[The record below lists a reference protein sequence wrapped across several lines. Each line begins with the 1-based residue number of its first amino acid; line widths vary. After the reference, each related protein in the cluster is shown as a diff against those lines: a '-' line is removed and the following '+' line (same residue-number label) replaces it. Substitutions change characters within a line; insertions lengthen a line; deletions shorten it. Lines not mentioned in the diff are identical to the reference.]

1 MSGDRPGEG
10 PARPARRRA
19 ALALLAALTATLV
32 LGAGPDGSGETIPL
46 TGDQPG
52 ERLDVTLTQVD
63 DPSGVGPTPG
73 PYPYPDPDP
82 DPGEADRLVSV
93 RLRLENTGTAVYQDS
108 PAPAAHLL
116 DAEGRRF
123 TGFNAPTGAGAGAGD
138 AFPDTV
144 TLRPGGAAT
153 GSITF
158 RLPKDAEPAAV
169 QFALDGGLADDVG
182 QWSLP

>member
-1 MSGDRPGEG
+1 MVGGVSGDRPGEG

-19 ALALLAALTATLV
+19 ALALLAALTAALV

-63 DPSGVGPTPG
+63 DPSGVGPTP
-73 PYPYPDPDP
+73 DPDP
-82 DPGEADRLVSV
+82 NEADRLVSV
-93 RLRLENTGTAVYQDS
+93 RLRLENTGTAVYEDS

-116 DAEGRRF
+116 DSEGRRF
-123 TGFNAPTGAGAGAGD
+123 TGFNASTGAGAGD
-138 AFPDTV
+138 AFPDTL
-144 TLRPGGAAT
+144 TLSPGGAAT
-153 GSITF
+153 GSVTF